1 MTTTQ
6 TLPRNRPVTAL
17 EGFTLTVARLAE
29 RGMDPAAATG
39 YLLLKMAAERPE
51 LYAQTVEAMRAD
63 QNYTARLADLIGA

>member
-1 MTTTQ
+1 MTT
-6 TLPRNRPVTAL
+6 TLPRNRPVGLL
-17 EGFTLTVARLAE
+17 EGFTLTVARLVE

-51 LYAQTVEAMRAD
+51 LYTSTLAAMRAD